1 MTLPAKP
8 RFTTY
13 TKNDA
18 VWATRVSQGKS
29 IRQMHHLVNAKT
41 LRATEKLLEV
51 ESNNGIKA
59 AELEN
64 AKKAIDDDD
73 PLEKVRMFLEK

>member
-1 MTLPAKP
+1 
-8 RFTTY
+8 
-13 TKNDA
+13 
-18 VWATRVSQGKS
+18 
-29 IRQMHHLVNAKT
+29 MHHLVNAKT

-51 ESNNGIKA
+51 ESNDGIKA